1 MSASAFGFF
10 LTIPFWKT
18 SSAEHHAKVDR
29 FFKNMHTPI
38 DFEKEV
44 GPANDL
50 SQLNIMGAFAII
62 IGVFGAVA
70 AVHNEFPNQAV
81 VVRRNDVAVI
91 KRAIH
96 AHAKATRC
104 VIL

>member
-1 MSASAFGFF
+1 M
-10 LTIPFWKT
+10 
-18 SSAEHHAKVDR
+18 DR

-62 IGVFGAVA
+62 IGVFVCGLVLLDNPMAGRLGILFVGGFVA
-70 AVHNEFPNQAV
+70 TVGLLFVWAG
-81 VVRRNDVAVI
+81 RRSG
-91 KRAIH
+91 
-96 AHAKATRC
+96 AKARADAKQTA
-104 VIL
+104 